1 MRTLSFRLVC
11 LAAMLLLAGCATQ
24 PQQTKPP
31 KGGSLVVHGELT
43 AQGSVVRDRGTEF
56 YKDHRDAEA
65 YAEWRK
71 LADQGHGES
80 LFNMGIMTRDG
91 LGVPGD
97 PKAGLEWM
105 RKAADAGYNF
115 AYFDVG
121 AAYSA
126 GDLVPKNVDEAVR
139 QWRKGAELGCA
150 TCATAAG
157 RYLVLGVDG
166 ATKDRTRGIA
176 LLTQAAEGEQ
186 PDAEAQSVLGVMYI
200 DGNYVHQDFAK
211 ARALLEKA
219 AAADCECSGSAQYH
233 LGLIYDNGYGVQAD
247 KNKAVGYYVQAAA
260 RKYPSALNNL
270 GYAYRHGEGVKKD
283 LTQAVAYFAKAVE
296 LGNLD
301 ATINLGDMTFK
312 GWGTKRDRA
321 KAVELYRKAA
331 EAGAP
336 VGQCRMS
343 QALTYGDGIA
353 RDTTKAMEW
362 NLKAKM
368 QSRGLVCDE
377 RLDNILK

>member
-1 MRTLSFRLVC
+1 MRPLRFHFACLV
-11 LAAMLLLAGCATQ
+11 AILLLAGCATQ
-24 PQQTKPP
+24 PQQPKPP
-31 KGGSLVVHGELT
+31 RGGSLVVKGELT
-43 AQGSVVRDRGTEF
+43 EQGTAVRDRGAEF
-56 YKDHRDAEA
+56 YKDHRDVEA
-65 YAEWRK
+65 YTEWRK

-91 LGVPGD
+91 LGVPAD

-126 GDLVPKNVDEAVR
+126 GTLVPKNVDEAVR
-139 QWRKGAELGCA
+139 QWRKGAEIGCVK
-150 TCATAAG
+150 CATAAG
-157 RYLVLGVDG
+157 RYLVIGIDG

-176 LLTQAAEGEQ
+176 LLTQAAEAEQ
-186 PDAEAQSVLGVMYI
+186 PDAEAQTALGVMYI
-200 DGNYVHQDFAK
+200 DGKYVHNDFAK

-219 AAADCECSGSAQYH
+219 AAANCECSGSAQYH
-233 LGLIYDNGYGVQAD
+233 LGLIYDNGYGVPAD
-247 KNKAVGYYVQAAA
+247 KTKAIGYYVQAAA
-260 RKYPSALNNL
+260 KDYPSALNNL

-283 LTQAVAYFAKAVE
+283 LTKATAYFAQAAE
-296 LGNLD
+296 LGDLD

-343 QALTYGDGIA
+343 QALTHGDGIA
-353 RDTTKAMEW
+353 RDTTNAMEW
-362 NLKAKM
+362 DLKARH
-368 QSRGLVCDE
+368 QAPGLRCNE
-377 RLDNILK
+377 RLDDILK